1 MPNRD
6 DVSRLIGA
14 YISEQFLDGDEDS
27 GLKPDSPL
35 LEWGVLNSMNTSLL
49 LAYIR
54 NELGVTVPSTSITG
68 RHFRD
73 LNSITDM
80 VYGLSRERA

>member
-6 DVSRLIGA
+6 DVCRLIGT
-14 YISEQFLDGDEDS
+14 YISEQFLDGSEDS

-35 LEWGVLNSMNTSLL
+35 LEWGVLNSMNTALL

-80 VYGLSRERA
+80 VCGLSRERA

>member
-6 DVSRLIGA
+6 DVCRLIGT
-14 YISEQFLDGDEDS
+14 YISEQFLDGAEDS